1 MSVAASRA
9 GQQLAGVAPLEAVLP
24 EQVKTEQQ
32 EEPKAQAGVAL
43 VLKMRLPNQ
52 VGPNSSRKRLRAQ
65 APPEQ
70 LSGRRLGGRPCT
82 PAAPR
87 RQRG

>member
-32 EEPKAQAGVAL
+32 EKPKAQAGVAL
-43 VLKMRLPNQ
+43 FMKMRLPDQ
-52 VGPNSSRKRLRAQ
+52 VGPNSSKEKAQ
-65 APPEQ
+65 GPGP
-70 LSGRRLGGRPCT
+70 T
-82 PAAPR
+82 
-87 RQRG
+87 